1 MSILITDPQL
11 EERLKEQ
18 RQAWGADRYD
28 EVWEGI
34 YMMAPLPNNEH
45 QRIVRKMYT
54 VLDQVVSALDLG
66 EAFPGVNL
74 SGAGGDWQDDYRVPD
89 VAVFLRK
96 GGARDCDSHWEGP
109 ADFLVEIVSPGDQ
122 TRQKIAFYEKIG
134 VEELLIV
141 DRAPWKLE
149 LLRQHGR
156 ALRKIGQATL
166 SGGEVLVSQRLPLEF
181 RLAADKPRPRIEIIH
196 PAAGQRWLV

>member
-1 MSILITDPQL
+1 MATLITDPQL

-18 RQAWGADRYD
+18 RHAWGADRYD
-28 EVWEGI
+28 EVWEGV

-45 QRIVRKMYT
+45 QRVVRGIY
-54 VLDQVVSALDLG
+54 SALDLVVSGLELG

-74 SGAGGDWQDDYRVPD
+74 AAFGGDWQHDYRAPD
-89 VAVFLRK
+89 VAVFLHA
-96 GGARDCDSHWEGP
+96 GGARDCETHWEGP
-109 ADFLVEIVSPGDQ
+109 ADFLVEVVSPGDQ

-134 VEELLIV
+134 VEEVLIV

-149 LLRQHGR
+149 LLRRQEGR
-156 ALRKIGQATL
+156 LSQVGQSTL
-166 SGGEVLVSQRLPLEF
+166 PEGEVLVSQRLPVQF
-181 RLAADKPRPRIEIIH
+181 RLAAGKPRPRIEILY

>member
-1 MSILITDPQL
+1 MSILVTDPQL

-45 QRIVRKMYT
+45 QRIVRKIYT
-54 VLDQVVSALDLG
+54 VLDQVVSTLDLG

-74 SGAGGDWQDDYRVPD
+74 SGIGGEWQEDYRVPD
-89 VAVFLRK
+89 VAVFLHK
-96 GGARDCDSHWEGP
+96 GGARDCDTHWEGP

-122 TRQKIAFYEKIG
+122 TRQKITFYEKIG

-141 DRAPWKLE
+141 DRSPWKLE
-149 LLRQHGR
+149 MLRRHER
-156 ALRKIGQATL
+156 TLRKVGQATV

-181 RLAADKPRPRIEIIH
+181 RLVAEKPRPRIEISH